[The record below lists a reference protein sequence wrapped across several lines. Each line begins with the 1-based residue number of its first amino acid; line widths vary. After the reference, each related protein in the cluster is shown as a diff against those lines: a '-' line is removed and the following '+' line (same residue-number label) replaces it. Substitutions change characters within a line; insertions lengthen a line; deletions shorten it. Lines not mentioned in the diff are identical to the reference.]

1 MSRRLVE
8 SPETLEMLALNKVL
22 LLDCGA
28 PLWALRR
35 SLMTLREGNTFREN
49 ENGSLDNHRGGS
61 FNLPSSGVPIALVG
75 QEGIRCATPFQRQGK
90 SGAAPATVG
99 GKSFSHMPLGLA
111 MQGLGRR
118 RRVTTREPGDLPER
132 CHPSAVRGAR
142 AGRTSAAVTTS
153 IVTRMEAATTMPAHF
168 LSNNARSHARVIE
181 RRAITT
187 LRSAWPRRL
196 WLAASAAAVC
206 IAFTEAAKAD
216 DIFVTKAPAI
226 PFTGLSGLSGPAYN
240 WNGFYAGG
248 HMGIAWGQSNWTA
261 GPGISGST
269 NLFAPI
275 DTFDEGGSFFFGLQG
290 GYNYVLPN
298 RILLGAEVDASFPS
312 FQTLSGI
319 SIGGISNFTSPTL
332 GAVSYSETVLSSGT
346 VRGRVG
352 YAPGSWLFYA
362 TGGFAWTYN
371 QQSLTQLSTGNSVS
385 PFLWRLG
392 WTAGAGVEVPIVP
405 HWTARLEYLFTDY
418 GTNNKTF
425 FGTQPFN
432 SDFQLQELRLGLNY
446 QFGNGAVPASAPIVT
461 KEAAAPAADILSL
474 HCQSTFVYQGYPTFR
489 SPYEGA

>member
-1 MSRRLVE
+1 
-8 SPETLEMLALNKVL
+8 MLA
-22 LLDCGA
+22 
-28 PLWALRR
+28 
-35 SLMTLREGNTFREN
+35 S
-49 ENGSLDNHRGGS
+49 
-61 FNLPSSGVPIALVG
+61 
-75 QEGIRCATPFQRQGK
+75 
-90 SGAAPATVG
+90 
-99 GKSFSHMPLGLA
+99 
-111 MQGLGRR
+111 
-118 RRVTTREPGDLPER
+118 
-132 CHPSAVRGAR
+132 
-142 AGRTSAAVTTS
+142 
-153 IVTRMEAATTMPAHF
+153 F
-168 LSNNARSHARVIE
+168 LSNNAIE
-181 RRAITT
+181 QQAIST
-187 LRSAWPRRL
+187 LRSAWPQKL
-196 WLAASAAAVC
+196 WLAASAAAVF
-206 IAFTEAAKAD
+206 IALTEAAKAD

-226 PFTGLSGLSGPAYN
+226 PFTGLSGQRSHLQLERLLCRRPY
-240 WNGFYAGG
+240 G
-248 HMGIAWGQSNWTA
+248 HRLGAVKLDGR
-261 GPGISGST
+261 PGISGST

-275 DTFDEGGSFFFGLQG
+275 DTFDEGGSCFFGLQG

-346 VRGRVG
+346 VRGRIG
-352 YAPGSWLFYA
+352 YAPGSWLFYV

-446 QFGNGAVPASAPIVT
+446 QFGNDCRSVRCADRDQAGCRARGGHPQPARSEYLRVPR
-461 KEAAAPAADILSL
+461 LSRVPL
-474 HCQSTFVYQGYPTFR
+474 
-489 SPYEGA
+489 AL